1 MEKERERWFK
11 LTLDR
16 YNGGRMADG
25 RWKMEDGR
33 ETLNV
38 GLSNW
43 PRNRQI
49 DILGRD
55 DESGK

>member
-1 MEKERERWFK
+1 
-11 LTLDR
+11 
-16 YNGGRMADG
+16 
-25 RWKMEDGR
+25 MEDGR